1 MKRILS
7 IMLMMCV
14 LTASAQEKPLT
25 LKDALTFALQNK
37 ADAKN
42 AKLDVENAGYQIKE
56 VRAQALPSITAN
68 GGLTYNAILQ
78 QSALPGEFFG
88 GAAGTFVLVPF
99 GVDWMTTAGVSLN
112 QKLFDMTVFTGLKAA
127 KTTREFYQINAEL
140 TDEMVIERVANA
152 YYEVLVAEQQLSVS
166 DSNLVKTVRI
176 RDVVKGQFDNGL
188 AKKIDLDR
196 MNVNVVNLETEKIRS
211 LNEVQLKQAALKFYM
226 GMPVAQPITL
236 AKEEVEVKPVATSE
250 APSVENRIEY
260 QLLQKQEQ
268 LYRYQKKAEQA
279 LFYPSLSLNANYN
292 YQGLGNSFPWFAKQA
307 DNVFWTDYSA
317 ISASLSIPIFNG
329 FGTRA
334 KVQKA
339 DVALRKH
346 QVDMEETK
354 LRLNREHADALNVLR
369 NSEAALNS
377 QRENSVLA
385 TNVLEDTRNNYVN
398 GLATLTDLL
407 DSENA
412 MTDAQNNYN
421 TALLNYKLAEIQL
434 IKSKGELKN
443 LAQ

>member
-1 MKRILS
+1 MKRILC
-7 IMLMMCV
+7 ILF
-14 LTASAQEKPLT
+14 LATALAGWSQEKPLS
-25 LKDALTFALQNK
+25 LKDALQFALQNK
-37 ADAKN
+37 ADAKK

-88 GAAGTFVLVPF
+88 GAAGSFVLVPF

-127 KTTREFYQINAEL
+127 KTTREFYQINVDL

-152 YYEVLVAEQQLSVS
+152 YYEVLVAEQQLTVS
-166 DSNLVKTVRI
+166 DSNLVKTRRI

-196 MNVNVVNLETEKIRS
+196 MSVNVVNLETSKIQA
-211 LNEVQLKQAALKFYM
+211 LNSVQLKQTALKFLM
-226 GMPVAQPITL
+226 GMDVKAPLTL
-236 AKEEVEVKPVATSE
+236 AKEEVEVKPISTSE
-250 APSVENRIEY
+250 QPNVESRIEY

-317 ISASLSIPIFNG
+317 ISANISIPIFAG

-346 QVDMEETK
+346 QVDMEESK
-354 LRLNREHADALNVLR
+354 LRLEREFADAVNGLK
-369 NSEAALNS
+369 NSEATLNS
-377 QRENSVLA
+377 QRENAQLAQEVLD
-385 TNVLEDTRNNYVN
+385 NTRNNYVN

-412 MTDAQNNYN
+412 LTDAQNNYN
-421 TALLNYKLAEIQL
+421 TALLNYKLAELQL